1 MQICCGRCYEFGH
14 PGNKRTEGTFVLL
27 QIHRIVFRLRHAT
40 KSALNKGKGE
50 KAGSV
55 TCTIFTSP
63 RPVATTTSLPHSLSP
78 SSALAGLRA
87 CPTATLIV
95 LSPRRAPPPPPP
107 APELLLQL
115 LCLLLLNPAFIR
127 PSSRASKPASQ
138 PSMPVAALHSLPAA
152 AAAGYEIHGMRRGSA
167 SAPAPWRRPPWR

>member
-95 LSPRRAPPPPPP
+95 LSPRRAPPPP

-115 LCLLLLNPAFIR
+115 LCLLLLE
-127 PSSRASKPASQ
+127 PSFHSSVLPCQQASQ
-138 PSMPVAALHSLPAA
+138 PAIHARRRAPLPP
-152 AAAGYEIHGMRRGSA
+152 GRRRS
-167 SAPAPWRRPPWR
+167 RV